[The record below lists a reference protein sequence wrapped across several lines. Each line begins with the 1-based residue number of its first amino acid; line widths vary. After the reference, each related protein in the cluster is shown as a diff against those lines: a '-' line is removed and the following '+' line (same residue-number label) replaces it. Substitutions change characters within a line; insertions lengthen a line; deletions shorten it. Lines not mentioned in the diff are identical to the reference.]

1 MISQGLASKVTAGL
15 TKVSWN
21 AVATGRVLAERGSR
35 WVQCPGSEH
44 VAIPQFMDVDKQM
57 EFFIVYK
64 EKHLY
69 TAWAKVCILVPRA
82 SHCPVFECLQYSKR
96 EGEGLINFIL

>member
-21 AVATGRVLAERGSR
+21 AVATDRVLAERDSR

-69 TAWAKVCILVPRA
+69 TAWANVCILVLRA
-82 SHCPVFECLQYSKR
+82 SHCPVF
-96 EGEGLINFIL
+96 